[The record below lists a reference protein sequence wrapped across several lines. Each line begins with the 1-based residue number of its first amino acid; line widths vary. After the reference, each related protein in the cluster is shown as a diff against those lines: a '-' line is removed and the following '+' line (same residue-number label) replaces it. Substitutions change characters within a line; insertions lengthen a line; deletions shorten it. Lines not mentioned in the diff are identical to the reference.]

1 MNDRAQDPE
10 HSEHDEAVELTFPAS
25 VDLVVLA
32 RFTAAT
38 VAARAGFDVD
48 EIEDL
53 RLAVDELCVSYG
65 PIELHATVRLHFG
78 RTEGTVRITGEF
90 DGSGARPRDAIIGT
104 SDPLSAKRAEAFSRQ
119 LLAALVDDHGLEQA
133 NGRQV
138 AWLQKRRGS
147 DDA

>member
-1 MNDRAQDPE
+1 MKERAQDPE
-10 HSEHDEAVELTFPAS
+10 HAENAEAVELTFPAS

-53 RLAVDELCVSYG
+53 RLAVDELCVSFG
-65 PIELHATVRLHFG
+65 PLEMHDTVRLRFE
-78 RTEGTVRITGEF
+78 RTDGTVRITGEF
-90 DGSGARPRDAIIGT
+90 DGSGTRSPDAIIGT

-147 DDA
+147 DYA

>member
-1 MNDRAQDPE
+1 MKERTRDQVRSD
-10 HSEHDEAVELTFPAS
+10 HDEIVELTFPAS

-65 PIELHATVRLHFG
+65 PIELHDSVRLRFE
-78 RTEGTVRITGEF
+78 RTDGTVRITGEF
-90 DGSGARPRDAIIGT
+90 DR
-104 SDPLSAKRAEAFSRQ
+104 SDTEPSEALIAADPASAKRAEALSRQ
-119 LLAALVDDHGLEQA
+119 LLAALVDETGLEHA
-133 NGRQV
+133 DGRQI

-147 DDA
+147 HYA